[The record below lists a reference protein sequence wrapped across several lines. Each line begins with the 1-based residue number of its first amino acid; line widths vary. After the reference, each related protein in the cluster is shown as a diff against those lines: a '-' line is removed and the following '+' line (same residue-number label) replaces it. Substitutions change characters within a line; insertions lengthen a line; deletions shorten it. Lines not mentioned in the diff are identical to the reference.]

1 MGSSKTVN
9 RTISKLAGSGAL
21 GLPGQLIRDQKLA
34 GEKKGREEGMAL
46 ERARSKEEIARQKA
60 IADESVRKQKEK
72 ARRQLI
78 FAGNAQNNLFSPTLG
93 GIGGQQTLG

>member
-1 MGSSKTVN
+1 MGTSRTFNKVVN
-9 RTISKLAGSGAL
+9 TGAF
-21 GLPGQLIRDQKLA
+21 GLPGIVLRNQRRA
-34 GEKKGREEGMAL
+34 SERRGRAEGIAR
-46 ERARSKEEIARQKA
+46 EQARSKEEIARQKA

-93 GIGGQQTLG
+93 GVGGQQTLG

>member
-1 MGSSKTVN
+1 MGASKTFNKVVN
-9 RTISKLAGSGAL
+9 TGIL
-21 GLPGQLIRDQKLA
+21 GLPGTVLRKQRLA
-34 GEKKGREEGMAL
+34 SERKGRAEGIAR
-46 ERARSKEEIARQKA
+46 EQARSKEEIARQKA

-93 GIGGQQTLG
+93 GVGGQQTLG

>member
-1 MGSSKTVN
+1 MGSSRVSNIVN
-9 RTISKLAGSGAL
+9 KAAGSGAL
-21 GLPGQLIRDQKLA
+21 GLAGIPIRKHKLSA
-34 GEKKGREEGMAL
+34 EKKGRQEGMAL
-46 ERARSKEEIARQKA
+46 EKARSQEEIARQKA